1 MVMDHLIVLDL
12 FVTLNDVH
20 LDLSEKTLRL
30 CKYTPYVS
38 SRNLRI
44 RLPLQDM
51 EVSITMT
58 KSSIFFISFVSS
70 GSISGIFP

>member
-1 MVMDHLIVLDL
+1 MDHLIVLDL

-30 CKYTPYVS
+30 CKYTVRS